1 VPAPLPGY
9 ADPQHPRKILHR
21 NLCTAEAKVID
32 LIQVMTT
39 IDSREEAQN
48 IARALVQ
55 GRLAGCVQIIGPI
68 TSVYWWRE
76 QIETDEE
83 WLCIAKSR
91 QELYPQLEKT
101 IRQIHPYDVPEILAM
116 PVVAGNPDYLAW
128 LTNELQR

>member
-1 VPAPLPGY
+1 V
-9 ADPQHPRKILHR
+9 
-21 NLCTAEAKVID
+21 TD

-39 IDSREEAQN
+39 IDSREDAQN
-48 IARALVQ
+48 IAQALVQ

-68 TSVYWWRE
+68 TSVYWWQD

-83 WLCIAKSR
+83 WLCIAKSH
-91 QELYPQLEKT
+91 QELYPRLEKT
-101 IRQIHPYDVPEILAM
+101 IRQVHPYDVPEILAM